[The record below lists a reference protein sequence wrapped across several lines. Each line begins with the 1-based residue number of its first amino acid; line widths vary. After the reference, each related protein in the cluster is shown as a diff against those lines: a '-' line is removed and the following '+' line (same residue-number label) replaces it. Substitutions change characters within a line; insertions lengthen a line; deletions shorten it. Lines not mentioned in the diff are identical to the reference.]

1 MQVIRGRNAIITGAA
16 SGIGKA
22 VAIELAAAGSNVFL
36 VDKDADALTK
46 VAQEASKLGVEVL
59 VSNCDL
65 ANPREIS
72 TTINQVL
79 TTWKHVHILVN
90 CAGVLCYGQLHL
102 TPEEK
107 WRQTMAVNLLAP
119 IQIIYQLLET
129 LLSEDEAHIVN
140 ICSVLGLVSIK
151 NFPVYQA
158 TKFGLVGFSSG
169 LRSDYHR
176 KGFGI
181 TALCPGFVRTPMLQ
195 NVKDPHAHKTPPA
208 LPEFLCSTPEEV
220 AAVALSAI
228 QRDQGLVVIGF
239 IARIVWWLTRLSPH
253 LVDWINREGWRQRGK
268 IELSKH
274 SK

>member
-1 MQVIRGRNAIITGAA
+1 MQAIRGRNSIITGAA

-22 VAIELAAAGSNVFL
+22 VAIELAAAGSNVYL
-36 VDKDADALTK
+36 VDKDASALTK

-65 ANPREIS
+65 GNPREIS
-72 TTINQVL
+72 TTIDQVL

-90 CAGVLCYGQLHL
+90 CAGVLCYGPLHL

-107 WRQTMAVNLLAP
+107 WQQTMAVNLSAP

-140 ICSVLGLVSIK
+140 ICSVFGLVSTK
-151 NFPVYQA
+151 KFPVYQA
-158 TKFGLVGFSSG
+158 TKFGLVGFSLG

-176 KGFGI
+176 KGFGV
-181 TALCPGFVRTPMLQ
+181 TALCPGFVRTPMMH
-195 NVKDPHAHKTPPA
+195 NVTDPEAHKRPPA
-208 LPEFLCSTPEEV
+208 LPEFLCSTPEAV
-220 AAVALSAI
+220 AAAALSAI
-228 QRDQGLVVIGF
+228 RRNQGLVVIGF
-239 IARIVWWLTRLSPH
+239 FARIVWWVTRFSPH
-253 LVDWINREGWRQRGK
+253 LVDWINREGWRRRGK
-268 IELSKH
+268 IFLSSH

>member
-1 MQVIRGRNAIITGAA
+1 MQVIRGRNAVITGAA

-90 CAGVLCYGQLHL
+90 CAGVLCYGPLHL

-107 WRQTMAVNLLAP
+107 WRQSMAVNLLAP
-119 IQIIYQLLET
+119 IQITYQLLET
-129 LLSEDEAHIVN
+129 LLSEDEVHIVN
-140 ICSVLGLVSIK
+140 VCSLLGLVATK

-169 LRSDYHR
+169 LRNDYHR
-176 KGFGI
+176 KGFGV
-181 TALCPGFVRTPMLQ
+181 TTLCPGFVRTPMMH
-195 NVKDPHAHKTPPA
+195 NITDPHAHKSPPA
-208 LPEFLCSTPEEV
+208 LPEFLCSTPEAV
-220 AAVALSAI
+220 AAAALSAI
-228 QRDQGLVVIGF
+228 KRDQGLVVIGF
-239 IARIVWWLTRLSPH
+239 IARIAWWLTRLSPH

-268 IELSKH
+268 IELPKH